1 MILGCHIFD
10 MVRMLVGTEPEW
22 CTARILQGGKEVTP
36 ADIREQGQVLA
47 QNEPG
52 QKLTEAI
59 GPLIGDEINAQFS
72 FGGGVHVSYTSRHR
86 QEGVSALGISFRLIG
101 SKGVAR
107 MEWGLP
113 PRLYVLQREDLKEED
128 AGFGPSTDRWVPI
141 VGDPTGPGDDRP
153 LGTGE
158 ETMGD
163 ATERLVSDWL
173 RAIEEDREP
182 FASASNGA
190 KAIEM
195 ICAVFEAGLTRERVA
210 MPLVN
215 REHPLAR

>member
-1 MILGCHIFD
+1 M
-10 MVRMLVGTEPEW
+10 
-22 CTARILQGGKEVTP
+22 
-36 ADIREQGQVLA
+36 
-47 QNEPG
+47 
-52 QKLTEAI
+52 
-59 GPLIGDEINAQFS
+59 
-72 FGGGVHVSYTSRHR
+72 HVSYTSRHR

-113 PRLYVLQREDLKEED
+113 PRLYLLQREDLKEED

-158 ETMGD
+158 ETMAD

-195 ICAVFEAGLTRERVA
+195 ICAVFEAGLTRQRVA
-210 MPLVN
+210 MPLAN
-215 REHPLAR
+215 REHPLRQ